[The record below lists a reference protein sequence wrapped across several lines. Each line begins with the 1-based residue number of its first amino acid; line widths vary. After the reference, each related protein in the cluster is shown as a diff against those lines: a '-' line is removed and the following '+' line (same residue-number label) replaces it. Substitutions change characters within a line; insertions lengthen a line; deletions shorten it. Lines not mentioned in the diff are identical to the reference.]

1 MRRVLEDYINGVY
14 RPAARTG
21 RVLAAQTYGPARELA
36 VWKQRV
42 ARLWPRVALR
52 RLSDLP
58 RRLAFGSGLILRVA
72 AQLNG
77 LTPEDVALELV
88 LRRELPSGATEW
100 PACSSFNANDASGYR
115 VLQRF
120 AATGERDSDGSHVF
134 EVDCAPPSCGRLN
147 AEVRIVPRH
156 PLLTHPYEMGLMKWL

>member
-1 MRRVLEDYINGVY
+1 M
-14 RPAARTG
+14 PAHPRHKAWLDG
-21 RVLAAQTYGPARELA
+21 RVLDPEHATGHDPAALQHATGA
-36 VWKQRV
+36 
-42 ARLWPRVALR
+42 
-52 RLSDLP
+52 
-58 RRLAFGSGLILRVA
+58 GGRVA
-72 AQLNG
+72 AQLND

-88 LRRELPSGATEW
+88 LRRGLPSGATEW

-134 EVDCAPPSCGRLN
+134 EVDCAPPWCGRLN

>member
-1 MRRVLEDYINGVY
+1 
-14 RPAARTG
+14 
-21 RVLAAQTYGPARELA
+21 
-36 VWKQRV
+36 
-42 ARLWPRVALR
+42 
-52 RLSDLP
+52 LSDLP
-58 RRLAFGSGLILRVA
+58 RRLDFGSGLILRVA

-100 PACSSFNANDASGYR
+100 PACSSLNANDASGYR

-120 AATGERDSDGSHVF
+120 AATGERNSDGSHVF
-134 EVDCAPPSCGRLN
+134 APPWCGRLN

-156 PLLTHPYEMGLMKWL
+156 PLLTHPYEMGLMRWL